1 VGDDPR
7 GSDVGQLYSVFRG
20 VGEPMI
26 RFLWRVHTRGLDHVP
41 DDGPAILAP
50 NHISF
55 LDSPFLMISL
65 PRRVTFVGKAEYMD
79 DWKTKYLFPAVGMIP
94 IDRSGGDA
102 SGRALDAAAGVL
114 DRGEL
119 FGIFPEGTRSR
130 TGKLYRGHTGPA
142 RLALRTGAPI
152 IPVGIRGTADIQPPD
167 AKVPKPFM
175 AAEVVFGRPI
185 RCEQREDD
193 TDRMLLRQVI
203 DEVMFEI
210 REMTGQEYV
219 DEYATK
225 KAETFPTAP
234 PAHVVELDTS
244 LRETV
249 GAAAGGNGERRSSAD
264 ALARW
269 SNPS

>member
-1 VGDDPR
+1 VGE
-7 GSDVGQLYSVFRG
+7 DVGRLYSVFRG
-20 VGEPMI
+20 VGGPII
-26 RFLWRVHTRGLDHVP
+26 RFLWRVHTRGAENVP
-41 DDGPAILAP
+41 EHGPAILAP

-55 LDSPFLMISL
+55 LDSPFLMLSV

-102 SGRALDAAAGVL
+102 SARALDAAAGVL
-114 DRGEL
+114 ERGEL

-152 IPVGIRGTADIQPPD
+152 IPVGIRGTSDIQPPD
-167 AKVPKPFM
+167 AKAPKPFM
-175 AAEVVFGRPI
+175 AAEVVFGRPV
-185 RCEQREDD
+185 RCERRDADD
-193 TDRMLLRQVI
+193 DRMLLRQVI

-234 PAHVVELDTS
+234 PSHVTELEA
-244 LRETV
+244 LGV
-249 GAAAGGNGERRSSAD
+249 AGVASATGVAGNGERRSSAD
-264 ALARW
+264 VLARW
-269 SNPS
+269 SNPA